1 MMALSL
7 FSAINEKKKKNT
19 NTGLI
24 AFGLAMAI
32 TVFLLGYNK
41 LRYGFFM

>member
-1 MMALSL
+1 MMTLSL
-7 FSAINEKKKKNT
+7 YSAINEKRKKNK

-32 TVFLLGYNK
+32 TTFLLSYNK
-41 LRYGFFM
+41 AKYGFWI